1 MAAIP
6 TSYYGPVSLAVG
18 DEVRLQVE
26 KPAAGGWM
34 IARER
39 GQVVMV
45 SGAIPGETVVAR
57 IERSGKGVAFARVV
71 SVAEASGDRRDPFT
85 DPLCGGCLYAHVAYP
100 RQLEI
105 KGQVIADA
113 LARIGRVP
121 LAAPVVVAAS
131 PAEGY
136 RMRARL
142 HVRGPRIGFFREAT
156 HDICDARSTR
166 QLLPATCDVLDR
178 AAAAL
183 RSLGAAGVREV
194 EVSENI
200 TADQRALHLE
210 AAGPLDSGPIAALA
224 DDAGIT
230 GLTLGSRLLGGDPHV
245 VDTLTIDGR
254 QLALRRHVQSFFQGN
269 RFLLDG
275 LVARVLEHVPL
286 RAEVVDFYAGVGLFS
301 IAAAV
306 AREAHVQAVEGDRAA
321 ARDLVFNAG
330 AHQGAVEAI
339 ARPVESFVR
348 GSRQPVDVL
357 IVDPPRTGLSRE
369 AVARALAVE
378 PQTIIY
384 VSCDVATLAR
394 DVRRLIDAGYSLTL
408 VDAFDLFPNTPH
420 VETVVKLERDIRL

>member
-1 MAAIP
+1 MVRLKADTTSKITATGFAFVAAYP

-18 DEVRLQVE
+18 DEVRLQIE

-57 IERSGKGVAFARVV
+57 VERSGKGVAFARVV
-71 SVAEASGDRRDPFT
+71 TVAEASGDRRDPFT

-200 TADQRALHLE
+200 AADQRALHLE

-254 QLALRRHVQSFFQGN
+254 PLALRRHVQSFFQGN
-269 RFLLDG
+269 RFLLAG
-275 LVARVLEHVPL
+275 SWPAFWSTCRRVPRSSTSMPGSACSRLPRPWRVRHTSRRWKATAPRLATSCSMPART
-286 RAEVVDFYAGVGLFS
+286 RAPSRQSPGPWNHS
-301 IAAAV
+301 SAAAGQ
-306 AREAHVQAVEGDRAA
+306 R
-321 ARDLVFNAG
+321 
-330 AHQGAVEAI
+330 
-339 ARPVESFVR
+339 
-348 GSRQPVDVL
+348 VDVL

-369 AVARALAVE
+369 AVDRALALDA
-378 PQTIIY
+378 PDNRST
-384 VSCDVATLAR
+384 CPATSRPSPATS
-394 DVRRLIDAGYSLTL
+394 GG
-408 VDAFDLFPNTPH
+408 
-420 VETVVKLERDIRL
+420 